1 MAFIK
6 LLTKAVKKGV
16 KSASKKDTA
25 KVANRVK
32 KTLGDVAA
40 SKGVKS
46 MPKKYT
52 MAFINKQPAA
62 AKKELMKERKKF
74 LAARTASAESR
85 KRVIANAKATGQ
97 KLPKRKGTG
106 MSFEAVPKKSDKRIE
121 GAGSQSARPKGSI
134 GKSRGQDRP
143 TGSVAGLSMGD
154 ARKAQARKNQPGNI
168 KNKTVAMAR
177 RYDDLMVGVKRRA
190 VAALRAGD
198 RDKARKIL
206 SGTGISVS
214 DFISVIRQRGK
225 M

>member
-1 MAFIK
+1 MAATKLMNKLVRSMIK
-6 LLTKAVKKGV
+6 KKKKGKSYSDQVKPKPKTKLDKAVEF
-16 KSASKKDTA
+16 A
-25 KVANRVK
+25 K
-32 KTLGDVAA
+32 KTGFLGRHNEPRLKQII
-40 SKGVKS
+40 SK
-46 MPKKYT
+46 
-52 MAFINKQPAA
+52 NKLVGILNDPA
-62 AKKELMKERKKF
+62 ERKKIT
-74 LAARTASAESR
+74 AAVG
-85 KRVIANAKATGQ
+85 KKATQ
-97 KLPKRKGTG
+97 EKAPTKKTKA
-106 MSFEAVPKKSDKRIE
+106 EVKVPKKSDKRIE
-121 GAGSQSARPKGSI
+121 GSGSQSARPKGSI

-143 TGSVAGLSMGD
+143 TGSVAGLSMSD

-177 RYDDLMVGVKRRA
+177 RYDDLMVGVKRAA